1 MGLWILEPRS
11 TENVPGMQSMTLF
24 TLYLNCKLP
33 QQQLIVSSPGTTCY
47 FDDPERPQHVDIS
60 NVGGL
65 KCDTSGPVPIL
76 LVPQPSDDPND
87 PLNWPLWQRDIILII
102 LSVVAIF
109 ATCLGSILAANTL
122 TLSLYFR
129 LTFTKVAIL
138 TGWYLL
144 GVGIGAILFV
154 PSARIWGKRH
164 QFILGTVLIFIS
176 CIWAGAVRHNYNSL
190 AGKSPILFR
199 PGSIEVKKIICS
211 RLQAKKTITDFDI

>member
-1 MGLWILEPRS
+1 M
-11 TENVPGMQSMTLF
+11 
-24 TLYLNCKLP
+24 
-33 QQQLIVSSPGTTCY
+33 
-47 FDDPERPQHVDIS
+47 
-60 NVGGL
+60 
-65 KCDTSGPVPIL
+65 
-76 LVPQPSDDPND
+76 
-87 PLNWPLWQRDIILII
+87 I
-102 LSVVAIF
+102 LSIVAIF

-190 AGKSPILFR
+190 AGKSPILAQL
-199 PGSIEVKKIICS
+199 GSSEADKITW
-211 RLQAKKTITDFDI
+211 KWNN